1 MRLFALL
8 IVVAYSVNA
17 DEFFQRDIS
26 ILEWRYWLPIGMMI
40 VGFIDGLLQKDK
52 N

>member
-1 MRLFALL
+1 MRLIAPL
-8 IVVAYSVNA
+8 IVLAYSVNA
-17 DEFFQRDIS
+17 DEIFQRDIS
-26 ILEWRYWLPIGMMI
+26 IWEWRYWLPIGMMI